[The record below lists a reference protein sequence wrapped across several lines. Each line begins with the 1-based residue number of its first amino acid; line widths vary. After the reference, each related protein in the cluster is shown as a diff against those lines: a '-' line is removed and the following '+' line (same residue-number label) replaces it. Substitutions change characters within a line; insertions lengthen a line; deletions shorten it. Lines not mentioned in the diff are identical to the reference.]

1 MQAGQEK
8 EGSHTLGAFI
18 VGAALGATAMFFA
31 CGYHWR
37 TQQTSFRTA
46 QECGHAAR
54 ACEDAAQ
61 IAKGC
66 P

>member
-1 MQAGQEK
+1 M
-8 EGSHTLGAFI
+8 
-18 VGAALGATAMFFA
+18 GAALGATAMFFA